1 MNKEQF
7 NELEKDYSNA
17 QSNKR
22 WGACIF
28 VAAILA
34 MIVNISCGWSDSPVF
49 VGIIIGGSLVFWTIN
64 YEKSKTLK
72 RKLDQICTS
81 RYGKM
86 YKDSLVEIIHDKWI

>member
-7 NELEKDYSNA
+7 NELERDYSNA
-17 QSNKR
+17 ESNRK
-22 WGACIF
+22 WGMYIF
-28 VAAILA
+28 IGAILA
-34 MIVNISCGWSDSPVF
+34 VIANISWGWTDSPVF
-49 VGIIIGGSLVFWTIN
+49 VGIIIGGSLVFFAIN
-64 YEKSKTLK
+64 YEKSKALK